1 MKKVN
6 YLCFLLIILLT
17 SCLEQDNRLKVSN
30 NTDSRVYIEFSRD
43 SCFSN
48 IKNKLENIHEDRYN
62 SIYNAFIK
70 YVEANDTTR
79 IGLMR
84 KDGWPKLLNSTDNK
98 TIFFFIIQDSIV
110 SKYGSKYVIKHN
122 LCERKAYTLEELEK
136 SNWVV
141 TYP

>member
-98 TIFFFIIQDSIV
+98 TIYFFIIQDSIV
-110 SKYGSKYVIKHN
+110 N
-122 LCERKAYTLEELEK
+122 
-136 SNWVV
+136 
-141 TYP
+141 P